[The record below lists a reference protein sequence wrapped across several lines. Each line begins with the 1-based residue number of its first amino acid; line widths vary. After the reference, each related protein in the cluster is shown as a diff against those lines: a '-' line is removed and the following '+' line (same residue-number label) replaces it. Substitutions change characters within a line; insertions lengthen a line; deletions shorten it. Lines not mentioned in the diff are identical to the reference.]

1 MKYQELTHQII
12 DAAYFGLATDPY
24 RRVQTLESSLRN
36 NKDVFLKKTV
46 NSVNSVI
53 LPKKQERDNEIS
65 IRYI

>member
-1 MKYQELTHQII
+1 MRYQELTHQII
-12 DAAYFGLATDPY
+12 DAAYLATDPY

-46 NSVNSVI
+46 NSVNPVI
-53 LPKKQERDNEIS
+53 LPKKQEGDNEIS

>member
-12 DAAYFGLATDPY
+12 DAAYLATDPY
-24 RRVQTLESSLRN
+24 RRVQTLKSSLRN

-46 NSVNSVI
+46 NSVI
-53 LPKKQERDNEIS
+53 LPKKQERNNEIS

>member
-36 NKDVFLKKTV
+36 NKNVFLKKLL
-46 NSVNSVI
+46 I
-53 LPKKQERDNEIS
+53 L
-65 IRYI
+65 

>member
-36 NKDVFLKKTV
+36 NL
-46 NSVNSVI
+46 
-53 LPKKQERDNEIS
+53 
-65 IRYI
+65 YIALNIHDQAKSHTE